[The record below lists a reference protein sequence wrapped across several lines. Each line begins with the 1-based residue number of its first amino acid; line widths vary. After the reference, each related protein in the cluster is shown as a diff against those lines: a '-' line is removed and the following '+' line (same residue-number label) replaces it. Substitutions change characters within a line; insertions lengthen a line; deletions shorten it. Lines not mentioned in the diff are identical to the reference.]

1 MKYARICA
9 SIMYYSFQAN
19 VSNKMHM
26 KIVSLRWTL
35 YIYIYTFC
43 NRSKSCRTKK
53 HPLKVIL

>member
-1 MKYARICA
+1 MPVFVHRSCITAFRQMCRTKCTWK
-9 SIMYYSFQAN
+9 SF
-19 VSNKMHM
+19 HYGEH
-26 KIVSLRWTL
+26 